1 MRIYMQCCCFLMI
14 TANTHSDPGSMAEVL
29 MDERKVFSVEIAG
42 VPMEIRCK
50 YAKNRA
56 FFSDYFTDKAP
67 LFSIEPQIE
76 DLDRIRRS
84 FNRTAA
90 AENRPNT
97 DYPLWFLENNAI
109 HELIAESIA
118 SENVLLMHGSCIAM
132 DGKAFLFTA
141 PSGTGKS
148 THTRL
153 WREVFGD
160 RCFMVNDDKPMLRFE
175 NGKITACGTPWTGKH
190 GLGQNTSVPLYAI
203 IKLERAEENSIEPIT
218 KQEAFEVVF
227 RQAYTSRNAET
238 MRKILFLEQQL
249 MDNVRFFSFGCN
261 MDKEAAV
268 IAWNGLNNETG
279 SSNND

>member
-1 MRIYMQCCCFLMI
+1 
-14 TANTHSDPGSMAEVL
+14 
-29 MDERKVFSVEIAG
+29 MDERKDFLVEIAG

-50 YAKNRA
+50 YAKNKA

-84 FNRTAA
+84 FDRTAA

-109 HELIAESIA
+109 HELIAERIVA
-118 SENVLLMHGSCIAM
+118 ENVLLMHGSCIAM

-160 RCFMVNDDKPMLRFE
+160 RCFLVNDDKPMLRFE

-190 GLGQNTSVPLYAI
+190 GLGSNTSVPLYAI

-227 RQAYTSRNAET
+227 RQAYASRDADT

-249 MDNVRFFSFGCN
+249 MDNVRFFSLGCN

>member
-1 MRIYMQCCCFLMI
+1 MQYYCFFI
-14 TANTHSDPGSMAEVL
+14 IAANRPSDPGSMAEVL

-50 YAKNRA
+50 YAKNKA

-76 DLDRIRRS
+76 ALDRIRRS
-84 FNRTAA
+84 FDRTAA

-109 HELIAESIA
+109 HELIAERIVA
-118 SENVLLMHGSCIAM
+118 ENVLLMHGSCIAM

-175 NGKITACGTPWTGKH
+175 NGIITACGTPWTGKH
-190 GLGQNTSVPLYAI
+190 GLGSNTSVPLSAI
-203 IKLERAEENSIEPIT
+203 IKLERAEENTIEPIT
-218 KQEAFEVVF
+218 KQDAFEVVF

-249 MDNVRFFSFGCN
+249 MDNVRFFSLGCN